1 MLKMILT
8 CVGGSGFIVCLAI
21 LLYKYANEKLA
32 NKIEILNGVR
42 LIIVGLTMVV
52 VSLWAECTL
61 L

>member
-8 CVGGSGFIVCLAI
+8 CIGGSGIIVCLAI

-32 NKIEILNGVR
+32 NKIEHLKGVR
-42 LIIVGLTMVV
+42 LVIVGLTMVA
-52 VSLWAECTL
+52 VSSWVEYTL